1 MLRRQNGRKRLDA
14 KRPPPN
20 RPRRWLKKKSLN
32 LSLIQNRP
40 SRSHADARV
49 ARLKQT
55 TMLATRAMRILRVKK
70 QLRRQLSRR
79 TNELIRTAKKIA
91 TVANRKERHLILMKM
106 VVLAVVAAV
115 AVVLKVGEKVAS
127 TTITMAVVTAAIIKV
142 AVTLMPTGNVAGVV
156 VEDVADEKAADEK
169 AADEKAADVMVET
182 AVKAAEIVF
191 ARWLPA
197 QKLSKEQ
204 STAFWNCILRDTDSL
219 GTRRRVTSRKSP
231 IRLCRV
237 RLLRSITY
245 VKES

>member
-1 MLRRQNGRKRLDA
+1 
-14 KRPPPN
+14 
-20 RPRRWLKKKSLN
+20 
-32 LSLIQNRP
+32 
-40 SRSHADARV
+40 
-49 ARLKQT
+49 
-55 TMLATRAMRILRVKK
+55 MLATRAMRILRVKK

-79 TNELIRTAKKIA
+79 TNELIRTARKIA

-156 VEDVADEKAADEK
+156 VEDVADEKPADEKPADEK